1 MEFFA
6 STVGKNECGD
16 LVQVPVGSRITV
28 MSSNSTAAVCL
39 TGTVQNGKDVRQIV
53 CKYWLLGT

>member
-6 STVGKNECGD
+6 STVETNECGD

-28 MSSNSTAAVCL
+28 MSSKLHSNCL
-39 TGTVQNGKDVRQIV
+39 FDWHSPKQQRYKID
-53 CKYWLLGT
+53 CKYWLLDT